1 MEQNLTTE
9 QLRICA
15 MVANGYINKEIARE
29 LDVSLEITTQRLKMI
44 MRRLNVTN
52 RAMVAVWYVR
62 QELAQ

>member
-1 MEQNLTTE
+1 MERDLTAE

-29 LDVSLEITTQRLKMI
+29 LDVSLEVATQRLKMI
-44 MRRLNVTN
+44 MRRLDATN

>member
-1 MEQNLTTE
+1 MKPLTAE

-15 MVANGYINKEIARE
+15 MVANGYLNKEIADE
-29 LDVSLEITTQRLKMI
+29 LGVSLEVAAQRLKMI
-44 MRRLNVTN
+44 MRRLNATN